1 MNKEIY
7 LDPKELKIF
16 RTKQIIGRV
25 FLYLFLTIMALYI
38 FIPFYWMIIS
48 SLKESWEITS
58 TELTLL
64 PVDRAGR
71 VLWPWDWQWGNYK
84 DLIYGI
90 KKAEGSIGTEW
101 LFRPMHF
108 HLMFRNTIL
117 VGLFTTAGTIVLTIL
132 DAFAFSRLNFKGRD
146 LIFSIFLMTMMIP
159 GEIYVV
165 GNYYT
170 FSLLHWVHSANIW
183 KIFGTLTLPFVG
195 SVFYTFF
202 LRQTFRQI
210 PNELYLAAKVDGT
223 SDFKYLWK
231 IMIPIASATITTIII
246 LSMIGVWNAFVWPS
260 LVTDA
265 TNSTLRNY
273 HLLVSNGLM
282 EGLKNAID
290 SSGEKS
296 ILNLQM
302 AGSTMVTVPLL
313 IVFFLCKKY
322 IMRGVSRSG
331 IKG

>member
-1 MNKEIY
+1 MNKEMY
-7 LDPKELKIF
+7 LNPKELKSF
-16 RTKQIIGRV
+16 RIKQIIGRT

-58 TELTLL
+58 PELTLL
-64 PVDRAGR
+64 PVNRAGR
-71 VLWPWDWQWGNYK
+71 VLWPWDWQWSNYK
-84 DLIYGI
+84 NLIYGI
-90 KKAEGSIGTEW
+90 KKVEGSIGTEW
-101 LFRPMHF
+101 QFRPMHF
-108 HLMFRNTIL
+108 HLMFRNTVF
-117 VGLFTTAGTIVLTIL
+117 VGLLTTSGTIILTIL
-132 DAFAFSRLNFKGRD
+132 AAFAFSRLNFKGKD
-146 LIFSIFLMTMMIP
+146 VIFSIFLMTMMIP

-170 FSLLHWVHSANIW
+170 FSLLGWVRSANIW

-260 LVTDA
+260 LVTNA
-265 TNSTLRNY
+265 NFCEPGNY
-273 HLLVSNGLM
+273 HLLVSNGLL
-282 EGLKNAID
+282 EGLKTAMGSTEEN
-290 SSGEKS
+290 S

-302 AGSTMVTVPLL
+302 AGSAMVTVPLL